1 MDINFQDYSLPLNLF
16 NGRINIMDDFKKFK
30 RHITPSREPILSE
43 NNVNTMSHSLEHSL
57 VSRKFFSK
65 DNINVIHKKIIIGV
79 YEKSN
84 KKYSISNQN
93 ERELI
98 IIMRSYY
105 LQFAKNL
112 DTNVQQQVDNL
123 NKMVVD
129 WSVEEIIKNI
139 DQYIIY
145 KQTASTLPMPMER
158 SQLPSQKGLKTLEIK
173 SFI

>member
-1 MDINFQDYSLPLNLF
+1 MDIDFNDYSVPINLF
-16 NGRINIMDDFKKFK
+16 NGRINIMDNNKTNTKNI
-30 RHITPSREPILSE
+30 ITQEPILSE
-43 NNVNTMSHSLEHSL
+43 DSVNSISRSLEHSL
-57 VSRKFFSK
+57 VSRKFFST
-65 DNINVIHKKIIIGV
+65 DNINIIHKKIIIGV
-79 YEKSN
+79 YENSN
-84 KKYSISNQN
+84 KKYSISKQN
-93 ERELI
+93 ERELL

-105 LQFAKNL
+105 LQFGKNL
-112 DTNVQQQVDNL
+112 NTNIQSQIDNL
-123 NKMVVD
+123 NKMVIN

>member
-1 MDINFQDYSLPLNLF
+1 MEINYKDFSLPLNLL
-16 NGRINIMDDFKKFK
+16 NGRINIMNTNTNTKKDIIK
-30 RHITPSREPILSE
+30 ESVLSE
-43 NNVNTMSHSLEHSL
+43 DTANSMSRNLEHSL
-57 VSRKFFSK
+57 LSRKFFSN
-65 DNINVIHKKIIIGV
+65 DNINIIHKKIIIGV

-84 KKYSISNQN
+84 KKYSISKQN
-93 ERELI
+93 ERELL

-105 LQFAKNL
+105 LQFGKNL
-112 DTNVQQQVDNL
+112 DTNIQYQVDTL
-123 NKMVVD
+123 NKLVID

-145 KQTASTLPMPMER
+145 KETASTLPMPMER